1 MKYLWDHAIK
11 FFDKK
16 IVKIL
21 EMGHLAQVVKKTSL
35 LLVLLIIGI
44 LSNIQAKVFVIE
56 EDTAYRNRYDVKRYH
71 LNTNSIY
78 NFSFDIELYNIIPK
92 ISEKL
97 KLNNQGTEIILF
109 SILPDVKTGEL
120 WEEVS
125 LETITK
131 ERMGFRELND
141 LKEHVLGMRFD
152 KGIPSTTK
160 FFNEYKLA
168 VFRDGKYYIAKQ
180 CLLQFFAVRNR
191 PSPFPNIYGTIN
203 LQQPFFSVKDMYN
216 LYKRQYGGLADFPLE
231 SYLSQSSFDYVRD
244 RMEYQSRKFAIQGKE
259 AYQYWTYTDW
269 HENKIGYEVERGI
282 DRFVYIPD
290 SGIVGGSFDFYFYFH
305 RKEIGLDLVRFTK
318 NIKEEGV
325 ILPTSL

>member
-1 MKYLWDHAIK
+1 MKI
-11 FFDKK
+11 
-16 IVKIL
+16 I
-21 EMGHLAQVVKKTSL
+21 EMGHFAQIVKKLKLFIVLTL
-35 LLVLLIIGI
+35 LGII
-44 LSNIQAKVFVIE
+44 SRAEAKVFLIGGE
-56 EDTAYRNRYDVKRYH
+56 GAELNRFDVKQYC

-97 KLNNQGTEIILF
+97 KLNNQGMEIILF
-109 SILPDVKTGEL
+109 SILPDVKTGGL

-125 LETITK
+125 LGTITK
-131 ERMGFRELND
+131 ERMSFRELND

-160 FFNEYKLA
+160 FFNEHKLA
-168 VFRDGKYYIAKQ
+168 VFRDGKYYVAKK

-191 PSPFPNIYGTIN
+191 PFPFPNIYGTIN

-216 LYKRQYGGLADFPLE
+216 LYKGQYGGLADFPLE

-269 HENKIGYEVERGI
+269 HENKIGYELERGI

-305 RKEIGLDLVRFTK
+305 RKEIGLDLVRFIK